1 MWIPLELISPK
12 FALLLNDLKKCK
24 TNEERKKLLEDLKIN
39 WKYNWMA
46 NDVKNF
52 FKYKQDWNNKK

>member
-24 TNEERKKLLEDLKIN
+24 TNEERKNLLEDWKVN
-39 WKYNWMA
+39 WKYDWMA
-46 NDVKNF
+46 DEIKRF
-52 FKYKQDWNNKK
+52 FKYKQYWNNKK